1 MYGIIDPRG
10 SMIQVDLLQQLLLAY
25 LYFNLLF
32 TTLGKAVSERVN
44 IVLSLLSVAVSIRFQ
59 IQVDLHDS
67 KI

>member
-44 IVLSLLSVAVSIRFQ
+44 IVLSLLAVAVSIRFQ